1 MLSSRALL
9 SHAFLASTAFAVA
22 IVGCADPVPVEVVEV
37 KRENVLVSEG
47 GTVTSPSGTISV
59 DFPPRSFTG
68 DTEITMVESSSADI
82 GNAALSTRLLISSSV
97 DGVIG
102 FSAVLRFDDVSELD
116 SIAPANLVVGVGKQP
131 FEEIIDATVVSD
143 GTVEA
148 EISDLGSFVLVDKGV
163 LEGTPEPEGE
173 PEGGPDTFGQ
183 CSESCLSASDQPC
196 CLTCGG
202 CAADA
207 CVPVCPS
214 GTDWDCEL
222 SCCFDYE
229 ATTCADI

>member
-1 MLSSRALL
+1 MHSLRALL
-9 SHAFLASTAFAVA
+9 SLCLLPSLVVTAS
-22 IVGCADPVPVEVVEV
+22 GCADPVPVEVVEV
-37 KRENVLVSEG
+37 KRANVLVSEG

-59 DFPPRSFTG
+59 AFPPRAFTG
-68 DTEITMVESSSADI
+68 DTEITMLESSSSDL
-82 GNAALSTRLLISSSV
+82 GNAALSSRLLIASSV

-102 FSAVLRFDDVSELD
+102 FSAVLRFDDVSGLD
-116 SIAPANLVVGVGKQP
+116 AIAPANLVVGVGKTP
-131 FEEIIDATVVSD
+131 FDEFVDTRVADD
-143 GTVEA
+143 GSVEA
-148 EISDLGSFVLVDKGV
+148 EISDLGAFVLVDKGV

-183 CSESCLSASDQPC
+183 CSDSCLSASDQPC

-207 CVPVCPS
+207 CVPICPS

-229 ATTCADI
+229 TTTCADL